1 MNKIFTI
8 AKKEFLDTFR
18 DKRTLIRMVMIP
30 LLAFPLILYVITTLQ
45 STMSK
50 KEAEKVLTIGYYNF
64 NQEKGDEILQHL
76 KEDSLYNFIAFSDTS
91 EISKAVKADSINLG
105 IVFPNGFD
113 QSFSQ
118 GNSAEYILTMRSADF
133 EEKERFDKL
142 MTKEKT
148 RLLNERLA
156 EMEKNPSFAVPLI
169 EKTNDQSETQEVI
182 GKYAGGILPYIF
194 IAFLFMGCMLPAI
207 DLFAGE
213 KERGTIE
220 TLLTSPV
227 NRLQILLGKMIVI
240 VAMGLVSAIVALI
253 GLTVSVQMMDIPDL
267 ILNVVSDILSVQLVV
282 TLLLLLLPLAIF
294 FAGVMIPVSV
304 YAKSFKEAQSILTPL
319 NFVMIVPAMVGFVPG
334 LELDFTTAFIPIVNV
349 VLATK
354 SIIAGTPDLLLIA
367 ITFISLILLAGIAVA
382 ISIRQFGSEVNV
394 LRK

>member
-1 MNKIFTI
+1 MNKIITI

-18 DKRTLIRMVMIP
+18 DKRTLIRMIMIP
-30 LLAFPLILYVITTLQ
+30 LLVFPIILYGVTTIQTALG
-45 STMSK
+45 K
-50 KEAEKVLTIGYYNF
+50 KEAEKVLKIGYVNMDQDLGKTLVT
-64 NQEKGDEILQHL
+64 NMSQDT
-76 KEDSLYNFIAFSDTS
+76 LYDFIEYTDTT
-91 EISKAVKADSINLG
+91 AMYRDVKADSINLG
-105 IVFPNGFD
+105 LAFTLGFD
-113 QSFSQ
+113 DSF
-118 GNSAEYILTMRSADF
+118 GNGKTANYFVAMRSADY

-142 MTKEKT
+142 IEKESEKLLAQ
-148 RLLNERLA
+148 RLNELDKD
-156 EMEKNPSFAVPLI
+156 ESFATPLMGVPV
-169 EKTNDQSETQEVI
+169 EQSETQEVI

-227 NRLQILLGKMIVI
+227 NRLQILLGKMVVI
-240 VAMGLVSAIVALI
+240 VAMGLITAIVALI
-253 GLTVSVQMMDIPDL
+253 GLYASIQMMDIPTE
-267 ILNVVSDILSVQLVV
+267 IMAIVNQILSFKLVG

-304 YAKSFKEAQSILTPL
+304 YARSFKEAQSILTPL
-319 NFVMIVPAMVGFVPG
+319 NIVMVLPAMVGFIPG
-334 LELDFTTAFIPIVNV
+334 VELNFTTAFIPIVNV

-354 SIIAGTPDLLLIA
+354 SIVAGTPDFLLIG
-367 ITFISLILLAGIAVA
+367 ITFLSLVILAAIAIA
-382 ISIRQFGSEVNV
+382 ISIKQFGSEVNV

>member
-45 STMSK
+45 NTMSK
-50 KEAEKVLTIGYYNF
+50 KEAEKVLTIGYYNY

-91 EISKAVKADSINLG
+91 EISKAVKADSIYLG

-156 EMEKNPSFAVPLI
+156 EIEKNPSFAVPLI

>member
-45 STMSK
+45 NTMSK
-50 KEAEKVLTIGYYNF
+50 KEAEKVLTIGYYNY

>member
-1 MNKIFTI
+1 MNKIITI

-18 DKRTLIRMVMIP
+18 DKRTLVRMVMIP

-45 STMSK
+45 SALSEKEAAKVLEIGYVNWENELGDELISNMSK
-50 KEAEKVLTIGYYNF
+50 DT
-64 NQEKGDEILQHL
+64 
-76 KEDSLYNFIAFSDTS
+76 LYDFIEYSDTAS
-91 EISKAVKADSINLG
+91 LRLDVESDTINLG
-105 IVFPNGFD
+105 LFFDEYFD
-113 QSFSQ
+113 QSYK
-118 GNSAEYILTMRSADF
+118 ADTAAHYHLYMRAADY
-133 EEKERFDKL
+133 EEKERFDIL
-142 MTKEKT
+142 IQAESS

-156 EMEKNPSFAVPLI
+156 TVDKGPEFSTPLK
-169 EKTNDQSETQEVI
+169 ERLDNRSNQQEVI

-227 NRLQILLGKMIVI
+227 NRLQILLGKMVVI
-240 VAMGLVSAIVALI
+240 VAMGLISAIVALV
-253 GLTVSVQMMDIPDL
+253 GLYAAIQLMDIPAE
-267 ILNVVSDILSVQLVV
+267 IMSIVNDILSLQLIT

-304 YAKSFKEAQSILTPL
+304 YARSFKEAQSILTPL
-319 NFVMIVPAMVGFVPG
+319 NIVMVLPAMVGFIPG
-334 LELDFTTAFIPIVNV
+334 IELTFTTAFIPIVNV

-354 SIIAGTPDLLLIA
+354 SIVAGTPDFLLIA
-367 ITFISLILLAGIAVA
+367 ITFFTLVALSAVAVA
-382 ISIRQFGSEVNV
+382 ISIKQFGSESNV
-394 LRK
+394 LRR

>member
-1 MNKIFTI
+1 MKKIIII

-30 LLAFPLILYVITTLQ
+30 LLAFPLILYLVTTVQ
-45 STMSK
+45 
-50 KEAEKVLTIGYYNF
+50 KVLSEEEASKVLDIGYVN
-64 NQEKGDEILQHL
+64 
-76 KEDSLYNFIAFSDTS
+76 EDNDLGATLIANMSNDTLYNFVPYSDTA
-91 EISKAVKADSINLG
+91 ILRQDVKADSINIGL
-105 IVFPNGFD
+105 FFDNGFTASYNAD
-113 QSFSQ
+113 TTAHY
-118 GNSAEYILTMRSADF
+118 GLYMRAADF
-133 EEKERFDKL
+133 EETERFQVLLKVESDKL
-142 MTKEKT
+142 MADRLFKVEKT
-148 RLLNERLA
+148 A
-156 EMEKNPSFAVPLI
+156 MYATPLQADMVN
-169 EKTNDQSETQEVI
+169 TSNQQEVI

-240 VAMGLVSAIVALI
+240 VAMGLISAIVALI
-253 GLTVSVQMMDIPDL
+253 GLYASIQLMDIPAE
-267 ILNVVSDILSVQLVV
+267 IMTIVNDILSFKLVA

-304 YAKSFKEAQSILTPL
+304 YARSFKEAQSILTPL
-319 NFVMIVPAMVGFVPG
+319 NIVMVLPAMVGFIPG
-334 LELDFTTAFIPIVNV
+334 IELNFTTAFIPIVNV

-354 SIIAGTPDLLLIA
+354 SIVAGTPDFLLIA
-367 ITFISLILLAGIAVA
+367 ITFLSLVVLAAVA
-382 ISIRQFGSEVNV
+382 IAISIKQFGSEKNV
-394 LRK
+394 LR